1 MTRAEQ
7 LAYEVRNAYYLED
20 VSDQLLE
27 MGRMAGCEREVS
39 ELLKNDDRG
48 FRDFVLL
55 QIQYRLGVWLCQ
67 RTNL

>member
-7 LAYEVRNAYYLED
+7 LAYEVLNAYYLED

-39 ELLKNDDRG
+39 ELLKIDDRG
-48 FRDFVLL
+48 FREFVLI
-55 QIQYRLGVWLCQ
+55 QIKKRLEVWLS
-67 RTNL
+67 